1 MDKDRS
7 EIQEDRG
14 HVDTE
19 DSEDADYRSLEDTG
33 GGGGGVDRT
42 DEVNIGLTLTDS
54 QIREVVG
61 FAADDVTQDDAGN
74 IGANQEDVEVNTD
87 TTAPNGQP
95 SNTGVQ
101 QVGNK
106 AFFQLQGGPIKC
118 TFSNSLVM

>member
-33 GGGGGVDRT
+33 GGGVDRT

-61 FAADDVTQDDAGN
+61 FAADDVTQE
-74 IGANQEDVEVNTD
+74 IL
-87 TTAPNGQP
+87 
-95 SNTGVQ
+95 VQ
-101 QVGNK
+101 IRRMLK
-106 AFFQLQGGPIKC
+106 
-118 TFSNSLVM
+118 